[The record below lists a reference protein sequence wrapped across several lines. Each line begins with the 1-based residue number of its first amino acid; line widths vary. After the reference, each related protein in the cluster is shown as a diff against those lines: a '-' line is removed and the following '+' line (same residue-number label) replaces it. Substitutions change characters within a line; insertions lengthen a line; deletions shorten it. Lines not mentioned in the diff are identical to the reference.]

1 MSFAHLRTILWLR
14 WRLTLN
20 QIRKESLISRIF
32 SIAVLLIGGL
42 SVFGSVSSI
51 FSLGFWVFPSQP
63 PWWLAYLWDG
73 VAVAFLIGWVWN
85 IIAEL
90 QQRESLS
97 LEKFLHLPVAPW
109 NIVWLN
115 YFASWFNLTL
125 VFFVPSAL
133 ALSIVVGLRYGGW
146 LWLTP
151 FLTVAFFFMITAI
164 TWQFR
169 GWMTSLMRNPRRRSL
184 LVALGTTALIIVL
197 MLPAGLDRLLSDKDD
212 GPSPRKQ
219 LRLQRQQLEA
229 NLAAE
234 NIDDEEFAARLADI
248 QAAEKILWEDRKQ
261 QFIRAVDW
269 GNLVLPVG
277 WLPHGVA
284 SAQQGKP
291 WISLACLGG
300 MTAIGVVSLWRAG
313 STSLRVHTQ
322 AGTNK
327 RQATRAIEPLG
338 SGPELGLARKHVD
351 LTSVV
356 TQYSAPS
363 IATPGNWLEWRWPW
377 LTEPQSAV
385 ASGTFR
391 NLARAMEVKVAMF
404 WPALVLVILGG
415 TGSVDNWFTQSGWLS
430 SLVAL
435 GFVSFT
441 AMGATQLIQN
451 QFGFDRDGIR
461 SFLLLPIEPKDV
473 LIGKNFAIFPAA
485 IALGLTALLLL
496 QLIRPLWLSHLLA
509 TAIQLQTSLL
519 IFCLVGNLVSIL
531 TPLPLKPGSLQP
543 ARIDFKSAI
552 LQILLF
558 MLVPLGM
565 IPAFIPLGLE
575 WLVRDQPGWNV
586 VPIYFIG
593 SALYLVVVSLAYR
606 WLIVWEGDWFGRRL
620 GSIARSVSRT
630 E

>member
-14 WRLTLN
+14 WRLTMN
-20 QIRKESLISRIF
+20 QIRKESLVTRMF
-32 SIAVLLIGGL
+32 SIAVLVIGGL

-51 FSLGFWVFPSQP
+51 FSIGFWVFPSQP
-63 PWWLAYLWDG
+63 PWWLAYLWD
-73 VAVAFLIGWVWN
+73 AVAAVFLVSWIWN
-85 IIAEL
+85 VVAEL

-97 LEKFLHLPVAPW
+97 LDKFLHLPVAPW

-151 FLTVAFFFMITAI
+151 FLAIAFFFMITAI

-169 GWMTSLMRNPRRRSL
+169 GWMTSMMQNPRRRSL

-197 MLPAGLDRLLSDKDD
+197 LLPTSLDRLLSESD
-212 GPSPRKQ
+212 GKPSPRKQ

-261 QFIRAVDW
+261 QFIRVVDW
-269 GNLVLPVG
+269 GNRVLPVG
-277 WLPHGVA
+277 WLPQGVSA
-284 SAQQGKP
+284 AQQGKP
-291 WISLACLGG
+291 WVSFFCLAG

-313 STSLRVHTQ
+313 STSLLVHTQ
-322 AGTNK
+322 AGTSK
-327 RQATRAIEPLG
+327 RRNRSVLPPNSA
-338 SGPELGLARKHVD
+338 SPEMALANREGTHH
-351 LTSVV
+351 
-356 TQYSAPS
+356 A
-363 IATPGNWLEWRWPW
+363 ATPLTLSHTESKSGNWLEWRWPG

-385 ASGTFR
+385 ASCTFR
-391 NLARAMEVKVAMF
+391 NLARATEVKIAMF

-415 TGSVDNWFTQSGWLS
+415 TGTVNNWFDQSGWLS

-435 GFVSFT
+435 GFVAFT

-461 SFLLLPIEPKDV
+461 SFQLLPVEPKDV

-485 IALGLTALLLL
+485 VALGMIALLLW
-496 QLIRPLWLSHLLA
+496 QLIRPLWLSHFLA

-552 LQILLF
+552 LQIVLF
-558 MLVPLGM
+558 LLVPLGM
-565 IPAFIPLGLE
+565 LPAVIPLGIE
-575 WLVRDQPGWNV
+575 WLVRNQNGWNQ

-593 SALYLVVVSLAYR
+593 TALYLVVVAIAYR
-606 WLIVWEGDWFGRRL
+606 WFIVWEGDWFGRRL
-620 GSIARSVSRT
+620 GTIARSVSRT